1 MNIFELIKYAFLVS
15 RFRFWLYTAGT
26 YVVGYSMG
34 VTNWIDFFRIEYLI
48 FLFYF
53 FFPANVFIY
62 GVNDFWD
69 QLTDAKNPKK
79 GTKEEKLTNEKKQ
92 DLLKIIYA
100 SLIMSLVIF
109 IVPDLTAII
118 LFGIFLFL
126 SYFYSAPPLRFKSIP
141 FIDFSSNMLYIMPGI
156 FGFYL
161 ASGTLPPLILIIAGF
176 VHIAAMHLFSAIP
189 DIEYD
194 KKAKVKTTATVI
206 GYNYSLLL
214 CVFFWSILSYLVIT
228 LSNFHLI
235 SFLILIYPIVPL
247 SLLISKNLD
256 INKIYW
262 LFPYINSGL
271 GGILTILLVLYSFGI
286 KI

>member
-1 MNIFELIKYAFLVS
+1 MNFIELTKYAFRVS

-34 VTNWIDFFRIEYLI
+34 VLNWTHFFRPEYLI

-69 QLTDAKNPKK
+69 ELTDEKNPKK
-79 GTKEEKLTNEKKQ
+79 GSKEEKLTKEKKAS
-92 DLLKIIYA
+92 LIKIIYA

-109 IVPDLTAII
+109 IIPDLTAII
-118 LFGIFLFL
+118 IFGIFLFL

-161 ASGTLPPLILIIAGF
+161 ASGVIPPLVLILAGF
-176 VHIAAMHLFSAIP
+176 SHIAAMHLFSAIP

-194 KKAKVKTTATVI
+194 KKAKVKTTATVL
-206 GYNYSLLL
+206 GYNYSLVL
-214 CVFFWSILSYLVIT
+214 CLFFWSILSYFVIT
-228 LSNFHLI
+228 LSNFHI
-235 SFLILIYPIVPL
+235 VSFLILIYPITTFALLL
-247 SLLISKNLD
+247 SKKFD

-262 LFPYINSGL
+262 FFPYINSIL
-271 GGILTILLVLYSFGI
+271 GGILTIFLVLYSFGI
-286 KI
+286 VI